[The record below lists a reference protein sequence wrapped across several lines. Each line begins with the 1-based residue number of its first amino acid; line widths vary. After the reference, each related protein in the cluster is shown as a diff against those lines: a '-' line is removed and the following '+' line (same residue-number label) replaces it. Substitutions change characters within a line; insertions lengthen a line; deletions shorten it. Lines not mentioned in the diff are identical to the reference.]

1 MTTIAYRDGVM
12 VSDGRMVFDNTI
24 MSDSTVKI
32 FRLSD
37 GALMAITGEASY
49 AQAIINA
56 LETEDEELPQAPG
69 DVNAILVEVGGTIKL
84 FDGIGEFE
92 VVETNYI
99 ALGSGAAF
107 AYGAL
112 DSGCTA
118 EEAVKAAIK
127 RDPQSGGR
135 IQVLELQEETEWHQ

>member
-12 VSDGRMVFDNTI
+12 AADGRMVFDSTI
-24 MSDSTVKI
+24 MSDDTIKI

-37 GALMAITGEASY
+37 GALMAITGEESY
-49 AQAIINA
+49 GRAIINA

-69 DVNAILVEVGGTIKL
+69 DVNALLVEVDGTIKL
-84 FDGIGEFE
+84 FDGIGEFG

-99 ALGSGAAF
+99 ALGTGAAF

-127 RDPQSGGR
+127 RDPSSGGR
-135 IQVLELQEETEWHQ
+135 VHIERLGTE